1 MRKYLSIC
9 GLLII
14 CMFLCSCSSNNG
26 MKNETKSTPTA
37 TPTVAITPTI
47 TPTLTPEEVVNSVLD
62 KDLTLNDT
70 YKFVKK
76 VVKKKYKKH
85 VKTEQDKYDDSCG
98 TFTASAYI
106 KEKGKNNYIELNPR
120 IVFCKTQEHKA
131 TSYVFVNMEYVS
143 ADYLDTFFEENV
155 TFLSENGRCSFE
167 CHHVDVDLD
176 GELNKTSF
184 NFVFCADDDNTT
196 YSIKELLEFYKVING
211 KNLTMRVIGGEDQH
225 TYKISHKKIKTVIR
239 QINLYFD
246 IMKEIQKSR

>member
-143 ADYLDTFFEENV
+143 ADYLDTFFEE
-155 TFLSENGRCSFE
+155 
-167 CHHVDVDLD
+167 
-176 GELNKTSF
+176 KWK
-184 NFVFCADDDNTT
+184 VF
-196 YSIKELLEFYKVING
+196 F
-211 KNLTMRVIGGEDQH
+211 
-225 TYKISHKKIKTVIR
+225 
-239 QINLYFD
+239 
-246 IMKEIQKSR
+246 